1 MKVNFLQWTPW
12 PWLWLVVIYVGVQ
25 AYPPIEPR
33 HNTCENEERYEN
45 QAMCAGKEYGCLVP
59 YPDNCTQYL
68 VCDCLYPT
76 VMRCPAN
83 LWFDN
88 TTKNCNFPQ
97 GMECIFYTFDNA
109 ESSTQIITD
118 GTTVGLSTT
127 TEKIT
132 TTPTTTTTR
141 TTTTSITNTPTT
153 TTSTTTT
160 PRSTTPTITA
170 NTTPKWETTT
180 SIDGSST
187 SSWDPSLPPP
197 GISDDFCRGLAKD
210 QTVYRYPYDCNA
222 YINCTTGYPVLNY
235 CEDDKYFNE
244 FLSICDT
251 PDSVND
257 CEELPLPTTTTPI
270 CNTTPAIT
278 TTTEDDGVC
287 GPSPEFIADDYC
299 QSLGNGFY
307 KYDYDCQGYLTC
319 KNGCTYLD
327 YCIADKLFNSW
338 LHICDTPNA
347 VDCSPSPYP
356 TTSTSGQTT
365 ESTSSLG
372 TSTTEST
379 SMSTTEMASTSTTT
393 SVPVTLPPDVNPDDC
408 KDLNDNQLIPYAGNC
423 SQFLYCE
430 NHEVKLGECP
440 SSMLFNPDFM
450 CCDEPDDVY
459 CYGDRT
465 TTTPTTTPTTTTPST
480 TTTLHPLPTPTPTTT
495 TTKGTTLGPDELCA
509 NAELSTF
516 FPYPEDCTKY
526 YICLGEGRWYLAKCI
541 SGYYDPKTGECG
553 PDVSP
558 TACKEQDTT
567 TSPATTVTTTTE
579 ATTKTSTTKSST
591 PTPTSTT
598 EVATT
603 TTLAPSSEG
612 VCSDH
617 DLDDMVAY
625 PNNCK
630 KYIVCRSPI
639 PIAFYCPDDSY
650 YSSELQQC
658 ASWEDS
664 DCDKGESTTTLSP
677 GYTPAP
683 TMCTNSTRDTFPY
696 PENCQWFIRCV
707 DDYIYMMDVCNSGE
721 YYDPITE
728 KCGPDVPTDAC
739 RWDYTSTTTTTPAST
754 TTPIESTTAVTRPPP
769 QKGPCDDADDGQL
782 VAYPNDCTK
791 YIKCDRPIAVSGEC
805 DEGDEFSV
813 ELGKCVDAEI
823 AGCSVTTTRKP
834 STTSGPITTDGTTTP
849 RITESTTKSTTESTL
864 EPSTESTT
872 SKTTE
877 KTTESSTDGTSTSSP
892 SPTTDST
899 TTTTEDPSGGG
910 ICYGKPEYSWVPY
923 PNNCSKYIECQ
934 SPIPIGFDCPE
945 GLEFSPT
952 EFKCMDPELANC
964 SPKVTTTDST
974 TETTESSTTQ
984 KPSSTTEN
992 STTESTTP
1000 DSTTESTREPTISES
1015 SSTTESTTTIPSST
1029 TESSTTESTT
1039 SESSSTTES
1048 TTTVSSSTTESTTLI
1063 PSSTTES
1070 STTSEPSS
1078 TTESTTPEPS
1088 STTESTT
1095 AESSSTT
1102 ESTTL
1107 IPSST
1112 TESSTTS
1119 EPSST
1124 TETTTPEPSSTT
1136 LHPNTPN
1143 ICCGYPL
1150 GTFLPYPNDCSRY
1163 VICDYP
1169 IPYAVYCIEGT
1180 YYDNQLQQCTET
1192 ANENCSI

>member
-1 MKVNFLQWTPW
+1 M
-12 PWLWLVVIYVGVQ
+12 
-25 AYPPIEPR
+25 EPR

-109 ESSTQIITD
+109 ESSTQIVTE

-132 TTPTTTTTR
+132 TTPTTTTAPKTTTPKTTTPR
-141 TTTTSITNTPTT
+141 TTTTPITNTP
-153 TTSTTTT
+153 TTTT
-160 PRSTTPTITA
+160 PRSTTPTITTI
-170 NTTPKWETTT
+170 TTPKWETTT
-180 SIDGSST
+180 TIGGSGSST
-187 SSWDPSLPPP
+187 SSWDPSPPPP

-210 QTVYRYPYDCNA
+210 QPVYRYPYDCNA

-251 PDSVND
+251 PDSVGD
-257 CEELPLPTTTTPI
+257 CEELPLPTSTTPI
-270 CNTTPAIT
+270 STTTPAIS

-327 YCIADKLFNSW
+327 YCIADKLFNTW
-338 LHICDTPNA
+338 LHICDTPSA
-347 VDCSPSPYP
+347 VDCTPLPYP

-372 TSTTEST
+372 TATTEST
-379 SMSTTEMASTSTTT
+379 SISTTEMASTSTTT
-393 SVPVTLPPDVNPDDC
+393 STPVTLPPDVNPDAC
-408 KDLNDNQLIPYAGNC
+408 KDLNDDQLIPYAGNC

-440 SSMLFNPDFM
+440 NSMLFNPDFM

-465 TTTPTTTPTTTTPST
+465 TTTPKTTTPTTTTPST
-480 TTTLHPLPTPTPTTT
+480 TTTIATTPTPTPTTT
-495 TTKGTTLGPDELCA
+495 TTTTKATTLGPDELCA

-579 ATTKTSTTKSST
+579 AATRTSTTSGST
-591 PTPTSTT
+591 PTPTTTT
-598 EVATT
+598 ELATT
-603 TTLAPSSEG
+603 TTSAPSSGG

-658 ASWEDS
+658 TSWEDS
-664 DCDKGESTTTLSP
+664 DCDKGESTTTLTP

-707 DDYIYMMDVCNSGE
+707 DDYIYMMDVCNCGE

-728 KCGPDVPTDAC
+728 KCGPDVPSDAC
-739 RWDYTSTTTTTPAST
+739 RWDYTSTTTNTPAST
-754 TTPIESTTAVTRPPP
+754 TTPEESTTAVTRPPP
-769 QKGPCDDADDGQL
+769 QKGPCDDAEDGQL
-782 VAYPNDCTK
+782 VPYPNDCTK

-813 ELGKCVDAEI
+813 EFGKCVDAEI

-834 STTSGPITTDGTTTP
+834 STTAGPITTDGTTTP
-849 RITESTTKSTTESTL
+849 RTTESTTRITTESTTKITTQSSTESTL

-872 SKTTE
+872 VKTTE

-892 SPTTDST
+892 SPTTDSP
-899 TTTTEDPSGGG
+899 TTTTEEPSGGG

-964 SPKVTTTDST
+964 SPKATTSDST
-974 TETTESSTTQ
+974 TGTTESSSTQ
-984 KPSSTTEN
+984 KPTSTTEN

-1000 DSTTESTREPTISES
+1000 EPSSTTQ
-1015 SSTTESTTTIPSST
+1015 SSTTESTTESTTPEPSTTTESSTTKSSTPESTTESTTPEPSSTTVSTTPEPSSTTESSTHEPSSTPDSSTTKISTTESTTESTTSEPSSTTTSTTESTTSKPSST

-1039 SESSSTTES
+1039 
-1048 TTTVSSSTTESTTLI
+1048 
-1063 PSSTTES
+1063 
-1070 STTSEPSS
+1070 
-1078 TTESTTPEPS
+1078 PEP
-1088 STTESTT
+1088 T
-1095 AESSSTT
+1095 
-1102 ESTTL
+1102 
-1107 IPSST
+1107 
-1112 TESSTTS
+1112 
-1119 EPSST
+1119 
-1124 TETTTPEPSSTT
+1124 STT

-1180 YYDNQLQQCTET
+1180 YYNKQLQQCTET
-1192 ANENCSI
+1192 ANENC